1 MNESILTA
9 LTIIFVVGE
18 PFCAMVSLVV
28 NLYCI
33 CQLSGLSSRAKNAG
47 AQTNKQALIWSSL
60 NIVMATL
67 DQSALTL
74 VFGDYLGHSGLC
86 RLVSFVRTLNIVI
99 DSWMMVIFFL
109 IILSPYKRFPH
120 APYFVFLVATIP
132 LINELVFPSKSLNIG
147 PQMDICVYD
156 EKAKVRIFL
165 RFFFVDQIPIM
176 LSFSLSFM
184 IAYISNK
191 KRNQL
196 ASYLAGLLIGLFI
209 MSILSHVP
217 FWLIPVSTSAMTKNI
232 IGHAFY
238 YDMLGSMFERII
250 AWEAVPLLVLR
261 AQKCFVTLSNIIGD
275 DVLSAQDPQ
284 LEVVELEE
292 LEQPTFNLAVVKTD
306 RTDL

>member
-1 MNESILTA
+1 MI
-9 LTIIFVVGE
+9 
-18 PFCAMVSLVV
+18 SLVV
-28 NLYCI
+28 NLHCI
-33 CQLSGLSSRAKNAG
+33 CKLSDLSSRAKNAA

-109 IILSPYKRFPH
+109 IMLSPYKRFPH
-120 APYFVFLVATIP
+120 APYFMVLVAAIP
-132 LINELVFPSKSLNIG
+132 LISDLVFPMKSLKIG
-147 PQMDICVYD
+147 PQMNICVYD
-156 EKAKVRIFL
+156 EEARVRIFL
-165 RFFFVDQIPIM
+165 HLLFVDQIPFM
-176 LSFSLSFM
+176 LSFLLSSLIMFNSIM
-184 IAYISNK
+184 K
-191 KRNQL
+191 KSHL
-196 ASYLAGLLIGLFI
+196 ASGFAGLLMGLLMI
-209 MSILSHVP
+209 STLSHVP
-217 FWLIPVSTSAMTKNI
+217 YWLIPISTRAITKDI

-238 YDMLGSMFERII
+238 FDLLGSMIERII
-250 AWEAVPLLVLR
+250 AWEAVPLIVLK
-261 AQKCFVTLSNIIGD
+261 AQTCFVALSNAIVD
-275 DVLSAQDPQ
+275 NVLSRQDPQ